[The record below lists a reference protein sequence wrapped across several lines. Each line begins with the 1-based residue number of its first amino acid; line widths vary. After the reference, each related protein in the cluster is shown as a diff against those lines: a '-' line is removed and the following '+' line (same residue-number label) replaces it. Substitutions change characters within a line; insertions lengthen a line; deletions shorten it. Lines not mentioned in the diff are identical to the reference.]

1 MLWYGVTPGLP
12 LVASTQAN
20 SPLSN
25 EMYLVSQAEMNEK
38 KSNIFSLF
46 HHWTDRLFCHHKAYC
61 LCSQKEGEPR

>member
-38 KSNIFSLF
+38 KSNIFFLF
-46 HHWTDRLFCHHKAYC
+46 HHQTGRLFCHHKIQGFC
-61 LCSQKEGEPR
+61 PQSEGEPR